1 MRAVRRGARVGSAV
15 VLGLLV
21 ACQSAGELTT
31 QIDCPVIA
39 PAMPS
44 ASSASAPP
52 APPATDESASPAP
65 TPMNA
70 AELLAGVTSATVE
83 TSLGSFTIDL
93 LPDAA
98 PIATANFVA
107 LARCGFYEGI
117 TFHRVLAG
125 FVAQAGDPNT
135 RENRGD
141 FEGLGSGGP
150 GYSFAIEV
158 PPEGLNYDPYTVAMA
173 NAGLPDTN
181 GSQFFICLAD
191 LNAQLPRD
199 YTIFGR
205 VSAGMDVVN
214 AIGAVE
220 VGNEV
225 TNVPIDPV
233 VINRITV
240 EGPESTPQ

>member
-1 MRAVRRGARVGSAV
+1 M
-15 VLGLLV
+15 LGFLV
-21 ACQSAGELTT
+21 ACQGVLPEVVPAA
-31 QIDCPVIA
+31 CPTA
-39 PAMPS
+39 
-44 ASSASAPP
+44 
-52 APPATDESASPAP
+52 AP
-65 TPMNA
+65 TA
-70 AELLAGVTSATVE
+70 AEATEILAGATTATVE
-83 TSLGSFTIDL
+83 TSLGSFTIEL
-93 LPDAA
+93 FGDAA
-98 PIATANFVA
+98 PVATANFVA

-141 FEGLGSGGP
+141 FDGLGTGGP
-150 GYSFAIEV
+150 GYGFGIEI

-173 NAGLPDTN
+173 NSARPDSN
-181 GSQFFICLAD
+181 GSQFFICLTD

-205 VSAGMDVVN
+205 VSAGTEVVD

-220 VGNEV
+220 VSSEV

-233 VINRITV
+233 VINRIAV